1 MQRLP
6 VRSRHLLHNLTNQRE
21 LFTVRRETSFS
32 QFSHQVI
39 QQLSTVWN
47 LELSLMESVP
57 GHLNLSQK
65 RMDWLLLNFVSFASF
80 IVLLYHLLVLLTEEL
95 ELLKAVEVSLSQF
108 LISESVEI
116 DL

>member
-1 MQRLP
+1 
-6 VRSRHLLHNLTNQRE
+6 
-21 LFTVRRETSFS
+21 
-32 QFSHQVI
+32 
-39 QQLSTVWN
+39 
-47 LELSLMESVP
+47 MESVP
-57 GHLNLSQK
+57 GHLNLSQR

-80 IVLLYHLLVLLTEEL
+80 IVVLYHLLVVLTEEL